1 MNLKNEFW
9 AFIPARKGSKTI
21 RNKNILKINKV
32 PLIGYSLKTAKKSKL
47 IKKTIFSSDS
57 SKYFKIAKKFGYDIP
72 HLRDKKTSND
82 KANDLVVFVDFIKK
96 FYKKNNYL
104 PKFFV
109 HFRPTTPIRNLTTID
124 KAIKLMKKN
133 HKNFSSLRSVRL
145 MPDPAFKCLR
155 IVDKKL
161 CSIFKKDFS
170 LDKVNK
176 SRHKYEKTYD
186 ADGIIDIYKTEV
198 MLKKTLLGNKV
209 LPFVTQDTYSN
220 IDTLEQLKS
229 VRSILK
235 KTRKRS

>member
-1 MNLKNEFW
+1 
-9 AFIPARKGSKTI
+9 
-21 RNKNILKINKV
+21 
-32 PLIGYSLKTAKKSKL
+32 
-47 IKKTIFSSDS
+47 
-57 SKYFKIAKKFGYDIP
+57 
-72 HLRDKKTSND
+72 
-82 KANDLVVFVDFIKK
+82 
-96 FYKKNNYL
+96 
-104 PKFFV
+104 
-109 HFRPTTPIRNLTTID
+109 
-124 KAIKLMKKN
+124 
-133 HKNFSSLRSVRL
+133 

-198 MLKKTLLGNKV
+198 MLKKTLLGNRV